1 MEFKHLIYEKEEG
14 IARITLNRPKALNAL
29 NAELIEELDILFDI
43 LGEDGELRMALLTG
57 AGDKAFVAGADI
69 SELAHMDS
77 FSARTFAR
85 AGQSMM
91 AKIAHLPM
99 PVMAV
104 VNGFA
109 LGGGCELALACDF
122 IYASENAMFGLPEET
137 LGLIPGFGGTQRL
150 ARRVGAAMAM
160 ELIFTA
166 KRIGAEEAHRLGLV
180 NRVLPGEKLM
190 EEAMKTA
197 RTIAGMG
204 SAAIALAK
212 SAVHRGVEVDLRA
225 GCHMEKEAFGLCFAS
240 PDAREG
246 TAAFLE
252 KRKAMFSKSR

>member
-1 MEFKHLIYEKEEG
+1 MEFKNLIYEKEDG
-14 IARITLNRPKALNAL
+14 IVRITLNRPKALNAL
-29 NAELIEELDILFDI
+29 NGELIAELNTLFDA
-43 LGEDGELRMALLTG
+43 LAMDDGVRVVLLTG

-77 FSARTFAR
+77 FSARIFAD

-91 AKIAHLPM
+91 AKIALLPM
-99 PVMAV
+99 PVIAV

-122 IYASENAMFGLPEET
+122 IYASEKAMFGLPEET

-166 KRIGAEEAHRLGLV
+166 KRIKAEEAKELGLV
-180 NRVLPGEKLM
+180 NRVLPAEQLM
-190 EEAMKTA
+190 EEAQKTA
-197 RTIAGMG
+197 ASIAAMG
-204 SAAIALAK
+204 PAAIALAK
-212 SAVHRGVEVDLRA
+212 VAVHKGIEVDLIS
-225 GCHMEKEAFGLCFAS
+225 GSYMEREAFGLCFAS
-240 PDAREG
+240 SDAKEG
-246 TAAFLE
+246 TSAFLE
-252 KRKAMFSKSR
+252 KRKAVFSKTR